1 MLRKIGMVL
10 SLLILALV
18 DVVIITR
25 ALRSDSESP
34 SESLPPAAVTAQ
46 PSSTSSSGTSTSL
59 LLAPESAT
67 THSQRTATTSGD
79 AQTNE
84 PTTSAINPT
93 AAKSTAGSSTAP
105 VAAPVLEASSTPA
118 TTSSPAAAV
127 QSPNGFFAAL
137 PADHLLMDMSD
148 DGYVIRA
155 FRGACTATTSAT
167 IQVSGDSGRSWR
179 TVDSAATVVTRV
191 EAREGGE
198 ISYVSADLKCQPAQ
212 HDSTDGGLTW
222 HPGSAA
228 GTWALDGDSTATS
241 VLAPSGRY
249 QVDCVPKALAAVDAK
264 HAVVDC
270 ADGAIRSTEDG
281 GAHWRT
287 VSELIDVAGISF
299 VDAAHGY
306 VLATQPG
313 CLASVLRTADSGRSW
328 KQIACVSGGWP
339 HAIAVAGTHLL
350 VDVES
355 GLASSGDGGVTWEPV
370 G

>member
-1 MLRKIGMVL
+1 MLRKIGMVV

-18 DVVIITR
+18 DVVIFTR
-25 ALRSDSESP
+25 ALRSDSASP
-34 SESLPPAAVTAQ
+34 SESLPPAVVTAQ

-59 LLAPESAT
+59 LLAPESGT
-67 THSQRTATTSGD
+67 TDPHRMVMTSGD
-79 AQTNE
+79 AQTDE
-84 PTTSAINPT
+84 PTTSADNPT
-93 AAKSTAGSSTAP
+93 AAKSTAGSSTTP
-105 VAAPVLEASSTPA
+105 VAGASSAPA
-118 TTSSPAAAV
+118 TTSGLATTV

-179 TVDSAATVVTRV
+179 TLDSAATVVTRV
-191 EAREGGE
+191 AAREGGE

-228 GTWALDGDSTATS
+228 GTWALDGDPTATS
-241 VLAPSGRY
+241 VFGPSGRY
-249 QVDCVPKALAAVDAK
+249 QVDCVPKALAAVDVK
-264 HAVVDC
+264 HAVVNC
-270 ADGAIRSTEDG
+270 ADGAIRSTGDG

-313 CLASVLRTADSGRSW
+313 CLASVLRTADAGRSW